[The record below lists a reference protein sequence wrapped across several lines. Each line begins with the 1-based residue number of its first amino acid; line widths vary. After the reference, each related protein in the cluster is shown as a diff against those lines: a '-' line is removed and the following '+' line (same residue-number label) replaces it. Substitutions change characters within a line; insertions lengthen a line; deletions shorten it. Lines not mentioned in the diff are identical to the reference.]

1 MVQSGPIVVSDGNL
15 LNAQN
20 RERTF
25 VVVVVVVATTTDIGR
40 GGHGSRTM
48 IGRLPLAKGR
58 RGR

>member
-15 LNAQN
+15 LNAQY

-25 VVVVVVVATTTDIGR
+25 VVVVVVATTDIGR
-40 GGHGSRTM
+40 GGHGSHTV
-48 IGRLPLAKGR
+48 IGRLPLAQGR

>member
-1 MVQSGPIVVSDGNL
+1 MVQSGPIVMSDGNL
-15 LNAQN
+15 LNAQY

-25 VVVVVVVATTTDIGR
+25 VVVVATTTDIGR
-40 GGHGSRTM
+40 GGHGSHTV